1 MKNLK
6 TSILMLAIIGLFTVS
21 CQNES
26 VNADQEL
33 ATKSY
38 NLKNYMN
45 EEFSSD
51 RVKKIVIEGKA
62 YLVNDPLLIN
72 DKAKSIIE
80 QYENAESI
88 YDEDETL
95 YLNLSKIEID
105 SKNKEAFKVSPEEM
119 QANKAA
125 NLAFKVGVSYSF
137 KNGRTFTVAPQV
149 FKRDPG
155 VLVSPTYTRNYKIGK
170 ASVGKINTASIYAAD
185 GKSHK
190 RFRVLI
196 ITNNSF
202 AYSAVSIWNRPVLNF
217 LGLGRHKFTNLQV
230 NVQVN

>member
-1 MKNLK
+1 
-6 TSILMLAIIGLFTVS
+6 MLAIIGLFTVS

-119 QANKAA
+119 HANKAA
-125 NLAFKVGVSYSF
+125 NLPFKVGLSYSL
-137 KNGRTFTVAPQV
+137 KNGRTFTIVPQVIFNVAP
-149 FKRDPG
+149 K
-155 VLVSPTYTRNYKIGK
+155 TYTRFYGVGK
-170 ASVGKINTASIYAAD
+170 ASRGKINTVSIYAAD
-185 GKSHK
+185 GNAHK
-190 RFRVLI
+190 RFKVFI
-196 ITNNSF
+196 EAGQSINS
-202 AYSAVSIWNRPVLNF
+202 SKWNRPVLSF
-217 LGLGRHKFTNLQV
+217 GGLGRFRFTGFKLEIDAL
-230 NVQVN
+230 